1 MVQKY
6 LLVASSL
13 PRCPPECTKFFWES
27 VMAGVVLQRATLCI
41 IVINPFETV
50 HYMVSEKHKE
60 DITGGQKVYTWH
72 ASGIMLATHKSIP
85 ATRFHEYGID
95 LGANLGTRGSF
106 STLKKTPGELQAW
119 RKKGKRGLLSKP
131 PWFFSGKFLSL
142 RLREVKSG
150 P

>member
-13 PRCPPECTKFFWES
+13 PRCPPECTKFYWES

-95 LGANLGTRGSF
+95 LGANLGTRGELF
-106 STLKKTPGELQAW
+106 HFEEDPG
-119 RKKGKRGLLSKP
+119 
-131 PWFFSGKFLSL
+131 
-142 RLREVKSG
+142 
-150 P
+150 